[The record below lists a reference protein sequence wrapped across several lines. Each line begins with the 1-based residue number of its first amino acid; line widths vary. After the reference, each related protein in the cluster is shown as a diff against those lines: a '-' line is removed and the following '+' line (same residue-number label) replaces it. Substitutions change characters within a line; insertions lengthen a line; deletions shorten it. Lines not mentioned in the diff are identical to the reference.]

1 MVASERCLLFR
12 QPGAPG
18 KPEHVPGKEEPG
30 LGPVR
35 DVGLLQLHLGLVLQS
50 RVLRCWPVQGGQQ
63 LADSFGCPK
72 WPSSAHPR
80 WRLSEKPS
88 HPFSQLDGRHRRGRI
103 TLSSSCGLTYWWWWC
118 CEASQLRLPA
128 QHRGAHTHMTYSSAA
143 PTKTTTIK
151 PLFYILNLLMLTM
164 VTPATPCISW
174 WS

>member
-1 MVASERCLLFR
+1 MVASERCLLFG
-12 QPGAPG
+12 QPGSPG
-18 KPEHVPGKEEPG
+18 KPEHVPGNKEPRRGPG
-30 LGPVR
+30 V
-35 DVGLLQLHLGLVLQS
+35 VGGVGVLQLHLGLVLRS

-63 LADSFGCPK
+63 LAGSFGCPN

-128 QHRGAHTHMTYSSAA
+128 RHRGAHTHMSYSSAA
-143 PTKTTTIK
+143 PTTTD
-151 PLFYILNLLMLTM
+151 
-164 VTPATPCISW
+164 
-174 WS
+174 